1 MTQNEFDELGKVYY
15 DSFKV
20 SRVHSGEISTRFLSD
35 TTLNCG
41 ANYKRL
47 TSHPSLLACSHGVLT
62 WGRPTWN
69 NHSISVFIVFLNK
82 IEVRFSSVPLDLN
95 QRSDSVR
102 PPPSEIQTQPTH
114 LGRVTWEEQRNH
126 RSDSDQGHM
135 LISCPHHIQSPKIHV
150 ASGGKKNRQ
159 ITSRLFLGCLP
170 MGPTPPIINKA
181 IGNTKPTPQ

>member
-1 MTQNEFDELGKVYY
+1 MPSYIKHPELLRRHQALSSLTNWAREKVTQNEFDELGKVYY

-47 TSHPSLLACSHGVLT
+47 TSHSSLLACSHGVLT

-69 NHSISVFIVFLNK
+69 NHSISVFIVFVNK

-95 QRSDSVR
+95 QRSDSIR
-102 PPPSEIQTQPTH
+102 PPNPTSKRSLLIFFFLSAYSSWPSNMGATE
-114 LGRVTWEEQRNH
+114 
-126 RSDSDQGHM
+126 
-135 LISCPHHIQSPKIHV
+135 SPI
-150 ASGGKKNRQ
+150 
-159 ITSRLFLGCLP
+159 
-170 MGPTPPIINKA
+170 
-181 IGNTKPTPQ
+181 